1 MASTSEEP
9 AEAGTAEPH
18 RRRSTRGG
26 SALRTTL
33 VQTAL
38 VELERVGRPEAVTIA
53 AIVTAAGCTPPSL
66 YHYWPTREQLLIEA
80 AALGWSRFEHSQADA
95 VASDPDP
102 RERIRRRGA
111 AYLAFSRDHQPLF
124 RVLFLGP
131 PAPAPAE
138 VEGSHS
144 RGPGFWALRDDI
156 RAAIAAGQI
165 ATDRIVT
172 GQLDEA
178 NLAMALWCAVHGLA
192 TLALADPTGQLNSG
206 DFLTVLDHAIL
217 GPDPQD
223 EDRSPGPAHGSRG
236 AGH

>member
-1 MASTSEEP
+1 MKAKPEPDPAGNVAPRRPRSTS
-9 AEAGTAEPH
+9 
-18 RRRSTRGG
+18 G

-33 VQTAL
+33 VEATLA
-38 VELERVGRPEAVTIA
+38 ELERVGRTEAVTIA
-53 AIVTAAGCTPPSL
+53 AIVAAAGCTPPSL

-80 AALGWSRFEHSQADA
+80 AALGWSRFEQSQADA
-95 VASDPDP
+95 VANDPDP

-111 AYLAFSRDHQPLF
+111 AYLAFSRDHEPLF

-138 VEGSHS
+138 VEGSQS

-165 ATDRIVT
+165 SA

-192 TLALADPTGQLNSG
+192 TLSLADPTGQLNSG
-206 DFLTVLDHAIL
+206 DFLTVLDQAIL

-223 EDRSPGPAHGSRG
+223 EDRSPGNARGSSG